1 MYYQAIEE
9 AYEALYDYTMKAV
22 SDEIINDAKAQ
33 FIKKEDESD
42 IEGFNEWLLFHYT
55 LNEDNETFVSRFA
68 KKSNDKVITAL
79 SESYRGI
86 FEIDIEG
93 EKPSVKDIFT
103 KEDLQFTT
111 YPYLEAGLSSL
122 RIVKIE
128 DTLYCI
134 GDIIQFDISCK
145 EVIVKYLLD
154 QYNQYCTAFGPTS
167 LQTFFDKHG
176 MLVFKI
182 SGILNQLYDLYL
194 DDEACELHLVVYAF
208 KMPSAKIIS
217 FLNDIGG
224 YETEKDD
231 DDAVY
236 RIICDDRIVAE
247 LEFENRTCHILCNNP
262 ADAALCRTLFKP
274 FESDDFVFVQQ
285 SVQSIDDLLLK

>member
-9 AYEALYDYTMKAV
+9 AYEALYDYTMKVV

-33 FIKKEDESD
+33 FIKEEDESD
-42 IEGFNEWLLFHYT
+42 IEGFNEWLLFHYP
-55 LNEDNETFVSRFA
+55 LNEDHETFASKFA
-68 KKSNDKVITAL
+68 KISNDKVITAL
-79 SESYRGI
+79 SQSYRGI

-93 EKPSVKDIFT
+93 EKPSIKDIFT

-122 RIVKIE
+122 RIVKV
-128 DTLYCI
+128 DDLLYCI

-154 QYNQYCTAFGPTS
+154 QYNQYCTAFGPTP
-167 LQTFFDKHG
+167 LQYFFNKHG

-194 DDEACELHLVVYAF
+194 DDEECELHVLTYAYKIPSSEVV
-208 KMPSAKIIS
+208 S
-217 FLNDIGG
+217 FLNALDG
-224 YETEKDD
+224 YDVEKDD
-231 DDAVY
+231 DDGVF
-236 RIICDDRIVAE
+236 RLLSNHRIVAE
-247 LEFENRTCHILCNNP
+247 LEFENVTCQVLCNNP
-262 ADAALCRTLFKP
+262 ADLALSRTLLKP
-274 FESDDFVFVQQ
+274 FESDDFVFMQQ
-285 SVQSIDDLLLK
+285 SVQTIDDLLLK